1 MTSTR
6 MSRSGSCLLI
16 VLACALG
23 SSGCSGS
30 CSDAPTGGEQESV
43 ADAGAAAPVAPVLN
57 PPAQPSVK
65 PAAKI
70 PTEGPP
76 APNFD
81 PEALVGRWKT
91 VVPAS
96 ESAPEVRVD
105 ARYTAGRFVLRM
117 AVGGDTSVEVSGA
130 WTIEGDDLIET
141 PEKSDLPFW
150 TVGVATRSKILILDP
165 KQFIFERGDSL
176 MRYVRAGS

>member
-1 MTSTR
+1 MISMQMR
-6 MSRSGSCLLI
+6 RSRSFLLLL
-16 VLACALG
+16 LACALG

-30 CSDAPTGGEQESV
+30 CSDAP
-43 ADAGAAAPVAPVLN
+43 
-57 PPAQPSVK
+57 
-65 PAAKI
+65 
-70 PTEGPP
+70 P

-91 VVPAS
+91 VIP
-96 ESAPEVRVD
+96 EGEGAPELKIDV
-105 ARYTAGRFVLRM
+105 RYTAGRFALRM
-117 AVGGDTSVEVSGA
+117 VVGGDSTAKVSGA

-165 KQFIFERGDSL
+165 EQFIFARGDSI
-176 MRYVRAGS
+176 MRYARAGS